1 MNTFGKNNN
10 AMRVR
15 FNDSFYR
22 LDVSSAS
29 GKKVSK
35 QELDAMK
42 ARLQDTSIDLLMLDK
57 DALIQE
63 NQALEAKVY
72 ELEAQ
77 CDKCSELEQRF
88 EGIEEKIEELNQSV
102 FNYQAGAWA
111 CAIVAVFLCVVCFVL
126 GYENKRLKEAQKME
140 VVK

>member
-35 QELDAMK
+35 EVLDAMK

-57 DALIQE
+57 EALIQE

-72 ELEAQ
+72 ELQNLAEAAI
-77 CDKCSELEQRF
+77 ELNKKHEVV
-88 EGIEEKIEELNQSV
+88 EEKIEELSQSV
-102 FNYQAGAWA
+102 FNHQAGAWA
-111 CAIVAVFLCVVCFVL
+111 CAIVAVFLFAVCFAL
-126 GYENKRLKEAQKME
+126 GYENKRLKEAQKTE